1 MCRDELILFQIMFV
15 TVDTDEDDHR
25 RVIEFLGLKG
35 EPLPTMRI
43 IQVMLPFQRN
53 DLFFKKQMFGKVFK
67 LLTYQRLVPA
77 TSCAFLAFSK
87 DFVALVS

>member
-1 MCRDELILFQIMFV
+1 MFV

-43 IQVMLPFQRN
+43 IQVTLKCLNAIDKYLELTQNQYNGTILVLRLHDNQHN
-53 DLFFKKQMFGKVFK
+53 D
-67 LLTYQRLVPA
+67 TYHND
-77 TSCAFLAFSK
+77 T
-87 DFVALVS
+87 

>member
-1 MCRDELILFQIMFV
+1 MFV

-43 IQVMLPFQRN
+43 IQVSLGSNARVIN
-53 DLFFKKQMFGKVFK
+53 LADDVTTGAKQF
-67 LLTYQRLVPA
+67 TY
-77 TSCAFLAFSK
+77 
-87 DFVALVS
+87 

>member
-1 MCRDELILFQIMFV
+1 MFV

-43 IQVMLPFQRN
+43 IQVGTGFESSNAKLPKV
-53 DLFFKKQMFGKVFK
+53 LIFFLK
-67 LLTYQRLVPA
+67 
-77 TSCAFLAFSK
+77 SS
-87 DFVALVS
+87 

>member
-1 MCRDELILFQIMFV
+1 MFV

-43 IQVMLPFQRN
+43 IQVCNERGP
-53 DLFFKKQMFGKVFK
+53 LFESPK
-67 LLTYQRLVPA
+67 
-77 TSCAFLAFSK
+77 
-87 DFVALVS
+87 

>member
-1 MCRDELILFQIMFV
+1 MEEPCFQIMFV

-43 IQVMLPFQRN
+43 IQVR
-53 DLFFKKQMFGKVFK
+53 
-67 LLTYQRLVPA
+67 TR
-77 TSCAFLAFSK
+77 
-87 DFVALVS
+87 

>member
-1 MCRDELILFQIMFV
+1 MFV

-43 IQVMLPFQRN
+43 IQVGTGFESSHAKMPQVLIFYHNP
-53 DLFFKKQMFGKVFK
+53 
-67 LLTYQRLVPA
+67 
-77 TSCAFLAFSK
+77 
-87 DFVALVS
+87 VS

>member
-53 DLFFKKQMFGKVFK
+53 DLFSRNKCSEK
-67 LLTYQRLVPA
+67 
-77 TSCAFLAFSK
+77 FLS
-87 DFVALVS
+87 S